1 MNNFY
6 PTGASNQ
13 NQFYQM
19 PAPAFIPQQQG
30 AATPP
35 QALGLK
41 GRPVSSLDEVRA
53 AQVDFDGSIAYFPDM
68 ANKRIYT
75 KQIQMDGSSCL
86 RMFEEKPI
94 PVPQSAQYVTKE
106 EFEQVLAELKAAILE
121 KGIQA
126 QTQTTQP
133 AATAPMF

>member
-6 PTGASNQ
+6 PTNAGQ
-13 NQFYQM
+13 QQPQFYQM
-19 PAPAFIPQQQG
+19 PANFINPQQG

-35 QALGLK
+35 QANCLK

-106 EFEQVLAELKAAILE
+106 EFEQVLAELKAAIVDR
-121 KGIQA
+121 GSS
-126 QTQTTQP
+126 TQP
-133 AATAPMF
+133 QVPQAAAPIF